1 MTSFISPLSEWLAS
15 GVDPDLIALNIQTL
29 SGDTPYQYLLY
40 EINAASG
47 RVHPDA
53 QWRWARKHYSH
64 IEHGGWWCNG
74 LDPLN
79 NWQPMYWGCFKP
91 HQPRNTFDPKGK
103 IKPVKYEHPPKT
115 PTRAFFLQ
123 VPDHIW
129 AKVAARYGVPIDPE
143 DLGDGERGSKG
154 EGEQGRR
161 GARERGRRGDGERK
175 DENLSSAS
183 SPCSPS
189 ATPTSSPN
197 QPQFWQ
203 WVWDNNIPVII
214 VEGAKKAGCLLTLG
228 YAAIALPGV
237 TGGVRTKT
245 PQGEKCDPYLIPELQ
260 HFATEERSI
269 YICFDRDSK
278 RQTVQNVNRE
288 IGKLGRLF
296 TAAKCPVK
304 VINLPG
310 PEKGV
315 DDFVVSKGSDAFSA
329 LKNEAQGF
337 QFWLDR
343 ESWLLTYPASLKLNS
358 RYLGKLPYPESG
370 LACIKAPKGTGKTQ
384 ALTNLVSQSL
394 STGDRRVLI
403 ITHRIQLGRAICASL
418 GINYIDE
425 TRDSAEGK
433 LFGYGLC
440 IDSLH
445 PLSQAKFNPE
455 DWFGAIVIID
465 ECEQV
470 IWHALN
476 SSTCRENRV
485 AILQTLQELIHN
497 VLTSG
502 GLVVAQDADL
512 SDYSIDY
519 LIAIAGIPI
528 SPWVVINEWQPKRG
542 RDVTFFAT
550 SNPASLYVQM
560 EQILS
565 QQVTCCDIESRAE
578 CCPISLNCAEF
589 GGKNPAECSSES
601 PVKCCPVIRG
611 EYGLKS
617 RAKFCPITCAEYG
630 FNTRAKCSPITCTK
644 YGSKSPTEYCQKTSE
659 QYPVKCAKY
668 DSEICAKYC
677 QKTSEQYPVKCAK
690 YDSEICAKYGQKTS
704 GECPV
709 KPAKCD
715 CKSHPEYDQITSGEC
730 PIVKGAECDCK
741 SHPECDCKSHPEYY
755 QKTSGECPI
764 VKFTECDS
772 QCFAKYVSENP
783 SEYDCKNPAKCDCE
797 TTAQCSPINFTE
809 CNFKKPTESH
819 PIERY
824 RPRIMVV
831 EDSQKVTGNW
841 SCRNLE
847 TQLQKRFPHQRILR
861 IDSESVSDP
870 NHPAYGCIDQ
880 LNTLIQNYDIIIAS
894 PTIGTGVSID
904 LRHHFT
910 AVFGIFKGAIAVND
924 ALQALARVRDET
936 VPWFV
941 WTAPFGVGK
950 IGNGSS
956 SYQAILKSQKKVITT
971 NLKLLQGVDFDIN
984 EAYDPIHLRTWAKMG
999 ARINAGMWNYRE
1011 AIWEALKAE
1020 GHSVSLCR
1028 ENQLQQ
1034 ELKVLLLRQL
1044 AANNAQNWDLLE
1056 ELESQDRKLKSELD
1070 SRETVAACIRAEA
1083 TSIKEENKLLEAQAV
1098 NSASDITFS
1107 KYLEL
1112 KDKRAKTRDELNQQ
1126 RKYQLQE
1133 TYGVPI
1139 TPELKLKDDA
1149 GWLPQ
1154 IRLHYYLI
1162 YDPELVR
1169 FRDKNHLAGHLERGQ
1184 GKVCPQDLRLLTASV
1199 EALKALGIKSLFN
1212 VNREYRGTDAD
1223 VIAFAEQVKQC
1234 SVDIKD
1240 FLGISVS
1247 PQMTPMEVVQY
1258 ILRGKLGFT
1267 LRRVRQERSEERD
1280 AKGRPKRIRV
1290 YQFEF
1295 PQDGREAIFEVWQQR
1310 DKEAVSAEGARECL
1324 EGVSS
1329 GTGSDNSIEMSGGV
1343 PPLGLSQQINEV
1355 GTAGTG
1361 SDNNIE
1367 ISEVVPPL
1375 GFPQQNNEVGTVGT
1389 GSDNNI
1395 GMSEGVFSQDLPQQ
1409 NNEVGTAGTGSDNNI
1424 EISEGVSPLDEE
1436 WAHTTQVFGVEA
1448 APGETLTTEEMGV
1461 AASYQAIEPE
1471 THAIPT
1477 YEVKVPQIAPSE
1489 LKVGSVVRFCGEVQ
1503 KYVVRAV
1510 SGAQV
1515 MVKSLFS
1522 GQFVNTYA
1530 HRLELAEGGTG

>member
-1 MTSFISPLSEWLAS
+1 MTSLISPLSEWLAS
-15 GVDPDLIALNIQTL
+15 GVDPDLIALNVQIL

-64 IEHGGWWCNG
+64 IEHGGWWCSG

-91 HQPRNTFDPKGK
+91 HQPRNAFDPKGK

-129 AKVAARYGVPIDPE
+129 AKVAERYGVPIDNS
-143 DLGDGERGSKG
+143 DKQLG
-154 EGEQGRR
+154 
-161 GARERGRRGDGERK
+161 
-175 DENLSSAS
+175 
-183 SPCSPS
+183 
-189 ATPTSSPN
+189 
-197 QPQFWQ
+197 FWQ
-203 WVWDNNIPVII
+203 WVWDNNIPVIL

-260 HFATEERSI
+260 HFATEEREI

-296 TAAKCPVK
+296 TAANCPVK

-315 DDFVVSKGSDAFSA
+315 DDFVLSKGEDAFSA

-337 QFWLDR
+337 QFWLAR
-343 ESWLLTYPASLKLNS
+343 ESWLLTYPASLRLNS

-384 ALTNLVSQSL
+384 ALTNLVSQAL
-394 STGDRRVLI
+394 HTGNRRVLI

-455 DWFGAIVIID
+455 DWSGAIVIID

-485 AILQTLQELIHN
+485 TILQTLQELIHN
-497 VLTSG
+497 VLTTG

-519 LIAIAGIPI
+519 LIAIADIPI
-528 SPWVVINEWQPKRG
+528 SPCVVINEWQPKRG

-560 EQILS
+560 EHILS
-565 QQVTCCDIESRAE
+565 QEVTCCDIESRAE
-578 CCPISLNCAEF
+578 
-589 GGKNPAECSSES
+589 
-601 PVKCCPVIRG
+601 
-611 EYGLKS
+611 
-617 RAKFCPITCAEYG
+617 FCP
-630 FNTRAKCSPITCTK
+630 R
-644 YGSKSPTEYCQKTSE
+644 E
-659 QYPVKCAKY
+659 Q
-668 DSEICAKYC
+668 
-677 QKTSEQYPVKCAK
+677 
-690 YDSEICAKYGQKTS
+690 
-704 GECPV
+704 
-709 KPAKCD
+709 
-715 CKSHPEYDQITSGEC
+715 
-730 PIVKGAECDCK
+730 
-741 SHPECDCKSHPEYY
+741 
-755 QKTSGECPI
+755 
-764 VKFTECDS
+764 
-772 QCFAKYVSENP
+772 
-783 SEYDCKNPAKCDCE
+783 
-797 TTAQCSPINFTE
+797 
-809 CNFKKPTESH
+809 
-819 PIERY
+819 Y

-831 EDSQKVTGNW
+831 EDSQKVTGKW

-847 TQLQKRFPHQRILR
+847 TQLQRRFPNYRILR
-861 IDSESVSDP
+861 IDSESVAAP
-870 NHPAYGCIDQ
+870 NHPAYGCIEQ
-880 LNTLIQNYDIIIAS
+880 LNSHIKNYDIIIAS

-904 LRHHFT
+904 IRGYFT
-910 AVFGIFKGAIAVND
+910 AVFGIFKGAVAVND
-924 ALQALARVRDET
+924 ALQALARVRDEN

-941 WTAPFGVGK
+941 WTQQFGFGK
-950 IGNGSS
+950 IGNGSA
-956 SYQAILKSQKKVITT
+956 SYRAIIKSQQKVIKT
-971 NLKLLQGVDFDIN
+971 NIKLLHGVDFDIDM
-984 EAYDPIHLRTWAKMG
+984 AHDPVHLRTWALMA
-999 ARINAGMWNYRE
+999 ARINVGMWNYRE
-1011 AIWEALKAE
+1011 AILEGLKAE
-1020 GHSVSLCR
+1020 GHQITLCR
-1028 ENQLQQ
+1028 ETQLHQ
-1034 ELKVLLLRQL
+1034 EIKVIQMQKL
-1044 AANNAQNWDLLE
+1044 AAHNCQDRDLLEQLTEQAQKLEEELENLENVANCFSDEAKVIREENKVAEASGVANAQNITLSE
-1056 ELESQDRKLKSELD
+1056 YLK
-1070 SRETVAACIRAEA
+1070 
-1083 TSIKEENKLLEAQAV
+1083 
-1098 NSASDITFS
+1098 
-1107 KYLEL
+1107 L
-1112 KDKRAKTRDELNQQ
+1112 KDKRSKTKAELDKQ
-1126 RKYQLQE
+1126 RKYQLWD

-1139 TPELKLKDDA
+1139 TPELKLRDDD
-1149 GWLPQ
+1149 GWLPK
-1154 IRLHYYLI
+1154 ISLHYYLT
-1162 YDPELVR
+1162 YDPEFVR
-1169 FRDKNHLAGHLERGQ
+1169 LRDKNHLAGHQEKGK
-1184 GKVCPQDLRLLTASV
+1184 GKVCPQDLRLFTARV
-1199 EALKALGIKSLFN
+1199 EALKKLGVMEFLNPDKEF
-1212 VNREYRGTDAD
+1212 RGTDAQ
-1223 VIAFAEQVKQC
+1223 VIAFAERVKLC
-1234 SVDIKD
+1234 SVDVKD
-1240 FLGISVS
+1240 FLGISVN
-1247 PQMTPMEVVQY
+1247 PKAKPMEVVQY

-1280 AKGRPKRIRV
+1280 ALGRQKRIRV
-1290 YQFEF
+1290 YQFGF
-1295 PQDGREAIFEVWQQR
+1295 PQDGREAIFEAWQQR
-1310 DKEAVSAEGARECL
+1310 DTLAVSLVEGATQFL
-1324 EGVSS
+1324 GGVSS
-1329 GTGSDNSIEMSGGV
+1329 GTGSDNNIGMSGGV

-1361 SDNNIE
+1361 SDNNI
-1367 ISEVVPPL
+1367 
-1375 GFPQQNNEVGTVGT
+1375 
-1389 GSDNNI
+1389 
-1395 GMSEGVFSQDLPQQ
+1395 GMSEGVPPLGEELPH
-1409 NNEVGTAGTGSDNNI
+1409 A
-1424 EISEGVSPLDEE
+1424 
-1436 WAHTTQVFGVEA
+1436 TQVFGVEA
-1448 APGETLTTEEMGV
+1448 EPAETLTTEGMGV
-1461 AASYQAIEPE
+1461 AASYEAIEPE
-1471 THAIPT
+1471 NHVIPT
-1477 YEVKVPQIAPSE
+1477 YETKVPKIAPSE

-1510 SGAQV
+1510 SGAQI

-1530 HRLELAEGGTG
+1530 HRLELAEEGTG

>member
-1 MTSFISPLSEWLAS
+1 MTSPISPLSEWLAS
-15 GVDPDLIALNIQTL
+15 AIDPDLIALNVQIL
-29 SGDTPYQYLLY
+29 SGDTPYPYLLY

-64 IEHGGWWCNG
+64 IEHGGWWCSG

-129 AKVAARYGVPIDPE
+129 AKVAARYGVPIDSS
-143 DLGDGERGSKG
+143 DRQLG
-154 EGEQGRR
+154 
-161 GARERGRRGDGERK
+161 
-175 DENLSSAS
+175 
-183 SPCSPS
+183 
-189 ATPTSSPN
+189 
-197 QPQFWQ
+197 FWQ

-260 HFATEERSI
+260 HFATEEREI

-278 RQTVQNVNRE
+278 RQTIQNVNRE

-384 ALTNLVSQSL
+384 ALTNLVSQAL
-394 STGDRRVLI
+394 DTGDRRVLI

-565 QQVTCCDIESRAE
+565 QEVTSCDIESSAE
-578 CCPISLNCAEF
+578 CCPIE
-589 GGKNPAECSSES
+589 P
-601 PVKCCPVIRG
+601 
-611 EYGLKS
+611 
-617 RAKFCPITCAEYG
+617 
-630 FNTRAKCSPITCTK
+630 
-644 YGSKSPTEYCQKTSE
+644 
-659 QYPVKCAKY
+659 
-668 DSEICAKYC
+668 
-677 QKTSEQYPVKCAK
+677 
-690 YDSEICAKYGQKTS
+690 
-704 GECPV
+704 
-709 KPAKCD
+709 
-715 CKSHPEYDQITSGEC
+715 
-730 PIVKGAECDCK
+730 
-741 SHPECDCKSHPEYY
+741 
-755 QKTSGECPI
+755 
-764 VKFTECDS
+764 
-772 QCFAKYVSENP
+772 
-783 SEYDCKNPAKCDCE
+783 
-797 TTAQCSPINFTE
+797 
-809 CNFKKPTESH
+809 
-819 PIERY
+819 Y

-831 EDSQKVTGNW
+831 EDSQKVTGKW

-847 TQLQKRFPHQRILR
+847 TQLQRRFPNQRILR
-861 IDSESVSDP
+861 IDSESVAEP
-870 NHPAYGCIDQ
+870 NHPAYGCIEQ
-880 LNTLIQNYDIIIAS
+880 LNAQIQNYDIIIAS
-894 PTIGTGVSID
+894 PTIGTGVSINI
-904 LRHHFT
+904 RGYFT
-910 AVFGIFKGAIAVND
+910 AVFGIFKGAVAVND
-924 ALQALARVRDET
+924 ALQALARVRDEN

-941 WTAPFGVGK
+941 WTQQFGFGK
-950 IGNGSS
+950 IGNGSA
-956 SYQAILKSQKKVITT
+956 SYRAIIKSQQKVIKT
-971 NLKLLQGVDFDIN
+971 NIKLLHGVDFDIDI
-984 EAYDPIHLRTWAKMG
+984 AHDPVHLRTWALMA
-999 ARINAGMWNYRE
+999 ARINVGMWNYRE
-1011 AIWEALKAE
+1011 AILEGLKAE
-1020 GHSVSLCR
+1020 GHRVTLCR
-1028 ENQLQQ
+1028 ETQLHR
-1034 ELKVLLLRQL
+1034 EIKVLQMQQL
-1044 AANNAQNWDLLE
+1044 AAHNCQDWALLEQLTEQAQELEE
-1056 ELESQDRKLKSELD
+1056 ELENL
-1070 SRETVAACIRAEA
+1070 ETVANCLSDEAKKIR
-1083 TSIKEENKLLEAQAV
+1083 EENKVAEASGVA
-1098 NSASDITFS
+1098 NAENITRS
-1107 KYLEL
+1107 EYLKL
-1112 KDKRAKTRDELNQQ
+1112 KDKRSKTKAELDKQ
-1126 RKYQLQE
+1126 RKYQLWD
-1133 TYGVPI
+1133 TYGVPV
-1139 TPELKLKDDA
+1139 DA
-1149 GWLPQ
+1149 
-1154 IRLHYYLI
+1154 RT
-1162 YDPELVR
+1162 
-1169 FRDKNHLAGHLERGQ
+1169 K
-1184 GKVCPQDLRLLTASV
+1184 T
-1199 EALKALGIKSLFN
+1199 
-1212 VNREYRGTDAD
+1212 
-1223 VIAFAEQVKQC
+1223 
-1234 SVDIKD
+1234 
-1240 FLGISVS
+1240 
-1247 PQMTPMEVVQY
+1247 
-1258 ILRGKLGFT
+1258 
-1267 LRRVRQERSEERD
+1267 
-1280 AKGRPKRIRV
+1280 
-1290 YQFEF
+1290 
-1295 PQDGREAIFEVWQQR
+1295 QR
-1310 DKEAVSAEGARECL
+1310 
-1324 EGVSS
+1324 
-1329 GTGSDNSIEMSGGV
+1329 
-1343 PPLGLSQQINEV
+1343 
-1355 GTAGTG
+1355 
-1361 SDNNIE
+1361 
-1367 ISEVVPPL
+1367 
-1375 GFPQQNNEVGTVGT
+1375 
-1389 GSDNNI
+1389 
-1395 GMSEGVFSQDLPQQ
+1395 
-1409 NNEVGTAGTGSDNNI
+1409 
-1424 EISEGVSPLDEE
+1424 
-1436 WAHTTQVFGVEA
+1436 
-1448 APGETLTTEEMGV
+1448 
-1461 AASYQAIEPE
+1461 
-1471 THAIPT
+1471 
-1477 YEVKVPQIAPSE
+1477 
-1489 LKVGSVVRFCGEVQ
+1489 
-1503 KYVVRAV
+1503 
-1510 SGAQV
+1510 
-1515 MVKSLFS
+1515 
-1522 GQFVNTYA
+1522 
-1530 HRLELAEGGTG
+1530 

>member
-1 MTSFISPLSEWLAS
+1 MNAPISPLSEWLAS
-15 GVDPDLIALNIQTL
+15 AIDPDLIALNVQIL
-29 SGDTPYQYLLY
+29 SGDTPYPYLLY
-40 EINAASG
+40 EIKAASG

-91 HQPRNTFDPKGK
+91 HQPRNTFDLKGK

-129 AKVAARYGVPIDPE
+129 AKVAARYDVPIDNS
-143 DLGDGERGSKG
+143 DRQLG
-154 EGEQGRR
+154 
-161 GARERGRRGDGERK
+161 
-175 DENLSSAS
+175 
-183 SPCSPS
+183 
-189 ATPTSSPN
+189 
-197 QPQFWQ
+197 FWQ

-214 VEGAKKAGCLLTLG
+214 VEGVKKAGCLLTLG

-260 HFATEERSI
+260 HFATEEREI

-278 RQTVQNVNRE
+278 RQTIQNVNRE

-296 TAAKCPVK
+296 SAAKCPVK

-343 ESWLLTYPASLKLNS
+343 ESWLLTYAASLKLNS

-384 ALTNLVSQSL
+384 ALTNLVSQAL
-394 STGDRRVLI
+394 HTGNRRVLI

-485 AILQTLQELIHN
+485 TILQTLQELIHN
-497 VLTSG
+497 VLTTG

-528 SPWVVINEWQPKRG
+528 SPWVVINEWQPKR
-542 RDVTFFAT
+542 RRNVTFFAT

-560 EQILS
+560 EHILS
-565 QQVTCCDIESRAE
+565 QEVTCCDIENRAE
-578 CCPISLNCAEF
+578 
-589 GGKNPAECSSES
+589 
-601 PVKCCPVIRG
+601 
-611 EYGLKS
+611 
-617 RAKFCPITCAEYG
+617 FCP
-630 FNTRAKCSPITCTK
+630 K
-644 YGSKSPTEYCQKTSE
+644 E
-659 QYPVKCAKY
+659 QY
-668 DSEICAKYC
+668 
-677 QKTSEQYPVKCAK
+677 
-690 YDSEICAKYGQKTS
+690 
-704 GECPV
+704 
-709 KPAKCD
+709 
-715 CKSHPEYDQITSGEC
+715 H
-730 PIVKGAECDCK
+730 
-741 SHPECDCKSHPEYY
+741 
-755 QKTSGECPI
+755 
-764 VKFTECDS
+764 
-772 QCFAKYVSENP
+772 
-783 SEYDCKNPAKCDCE
+783 
-797 TTAQCSPINFTE
+797 
-809 CNFKKPTESH
+809 
-819 PIERY
+819 
-824 RPRIMVV
+824 PRIMVV
-831 EDSQKVTGNW
+831 EDSQKVTGKW

-847 TQLQKRFPHQRILR
+847 TQLQRRFPHHRILR
-861 IDSESVSDP
+861 IDSESVADP
-870 NHPAYGCIDQ
+870 NHPAYGCIEQ
-880 LNTLIQNYDIIIAS
+880 LNAHIKNYDIIIAS

-904 LRHHFT
+904 IRGYFT
-910 AVFGIFKGAIAVND
+910 AVFGIFKGAVAVND
-924 ALQALARVRDET
+924 ALQALARVRDEN

-941 WTAPFGVGK
+941 WTQQFGFGK
-950 IGNGSS
+950 IGNGSA
-956 SYQAILKSQKKVITT
+956 SYRAIIKSQQKVIKT
-971 NLKLLQGVDFDIN
+971 NIKLLHGVDFDIDI
-984 EAYDPIHLRTWAKMG
+984 AHDPVHLRTWALMA
-999 ARINAGMWNYRE
+999 ARINVGMWNYRK
-1011 AIWEALKAE
+1011 AILEGLKAE
-1020 GHSVSLCR
+1020 GHRITLCR
-1028 ENQLQQ
+1028 ETQLHQ
-1034 ELKVLLLRQL
+1034 EIKVIQMQKLAAHNCQDRVLLEQL
-1044 AANNAQNWDLLE
+1044 TEQAQKLEE
-1056 ELESQDRKLKSELD
+1056 ELENL
-1070 SRETVAACIRAEA
+1070 ETVANCLSDEAKIIR
-1083 TSIKEENKLLEAQAV
+1083 EENKVAEASGVA
-1098 NSASDITFS
+1098 NAENITLS
-1107 KYLEL
+1107 EYLKL
-1112 KDKRAKTRDELNQQ
+1112 KDKRTKTKAELDKQ
-1126 RKYQLQE
+1126 RKYQLWD

-1139 TPELKLKDDA
+1139 TPELKLRDDD
-1149 GWLPQ
+1149 GWLPK
-1154 IRLHYYLI
+1154 ISLHYYLS
-1162 YDPELVR
+1162 YDPEFVR
-1169 FRDKNHLAGHLERGQ
+1169 LRDKNHLAGHQERGK
-1184 GKVCPQDLRLLTASV
+1184 GKVCPQDLRLLTARV
-1199 EALKALGIKSLFN
+1199 EALKKLGVMEFLNPDKEF
-1212 VNREYRGTDAD
+1212 RGTDAQ
-1223 VIAFAEQVKQC
+1223 VIAFAERVKLC
-1234 SVDIKD
+1234 SVDVKD
-1240 FLGISVS
+1240 FLGISVN
-1247 PQMTPMEVVQY
+1247 PKAKPMEVVQY

-1280 AKGRPKRIRV
+1280 ALGRPKRIRV

-1329 GTGSDNSIEMSGGV
+1329 GTGSDNNMGISEGV
-1343 PPLGLSQQINEV
+1343 FSQDLPQQINEV
-1355 GTAGTG
+1355 GTVGTG
-1361 SDNNIE
+1361 LDNNIG

-1375 GFPQQNNEVGTVGT
+1375 GLSQQNNEVGTVGT

-1395 GMSEGVFSQDLPQQ
+1395 GMSEGVP
-1409 NNEVGTAGTGSDNNI
+1409 
-1424 EISEGVSPLDEE
+1424 PLDEE
-1436 WAHTTQVFGVEA
+1436 LAHATQVFGVEA
-1448 APGETLTTEEMGV
+1448 APAETLTTEGMGV

-1471 THAIPT
+1471 NHAIPT
-1477 YEVKVPQIAPSE
+1477 YEAKVPQMAPSE
-1489 LKVGSVVRFCGEVQ
+1489 LKVGSVVRFCGEIQ

-1510 SGAQV
+1510 AGAQV

>member
-1 MTSFISPLSEWLAS
+1 MTSPISPLSEWLAS
-15 GVDPDLIALNIQTL
+15 AIDPDLIALNVQTL
-29 SGDTPYQYLLY
+29 EGDTPYPYLLY

-64 IEHGGWWCNG
+64 IEHGGWWCSG

-91 HQPRNTFDPKGK
+91 HQPRNAFDPKGK

-129 AKVAARYGVPIDPE
+129 AKVAERYGVPIDSS
-143 DLGDGERGSKG
+143 DRQLG
-154 EGEQGRR
+154 
-161 GARERGRRGDGERK
+161 
-175 DENLSSAS
+175 
-183 SPCSPS
+183 
-189 ATPTSSPN
+189 
-197 QPQFWQ
+197 FWQ

-260 HFATEERSI
+260 HFATEEREI

-296 TAAKCPVK
+296 TAAKCSVK

-315 DDFVVSKGSDAFSA
+315 DDFVLSKGEDAFSA

-384 ALTNLVSQSL
+384 ALTNLVSQAL
-394 STGDRRVLI
+394 HTGNRRVLI

-425 TRDSAEGK
+425 TRGSAEGK

-455 DWFGAIVIID
+455 DWSGAIVIID

-497 VLTSG
+497 VLTTG

-542 RDVTFFAT
+542 RNVTFFAT

-560 EQILS
+560 EKILS
-565 QQVTCCDIESRAE
+565 QEVTCCDLESRAE
-578 CCPISLNCAEF
+578 
-589 GGKNPAECSSES
+589 
-601 PVKCCPVIRG
+601 
-611 EYGLKS
+611 
-617 RAKFCPITCAEYG
+617 FCP
-630 FNTRAKCSPITCTK
+630 K
-644 YGSKSPTEYCQKTSE
+644 E
-659 QYPVKCAKY
+659 Q
-668 DSEICAKYC
+668 
-677 QKTSEQYPVKCAK
+677 
-690 YDSEICAKYGQKTS
+690 
-704 GECPV
+704 
-709 KPAKCD
+709 
-715 CKSHPEYDQITSGEC
+715 
-730 PIVKGAECDCK
+730 
-741 SHPECDCKSHPEYY
+741 
-755 QKTSGECPI
+755 
-764 VKFTECDS
+764 
-772 QCFAKYVSENP
+772 
-783 SEYDCKNPAKCDCE
+783 
-797 TTAQCSPINFTE
+797 
-809 CNFKKPTESH
+809 
-819 PIERY
+819 Y

-831 EDSQKVTGNW
+831 EDSQKVTGKW

-847 TQLQKRFPHQRILR
+847 TQLQRRFPNYRILR
-861 IDSESVSDP
+861 IDSESVADP
-870 NHPAYGCIDQ
+870 NHPAYGCIEQ
-880 LNTLIQNYDIIIAS
+880 LNAHIKNYDIIIAS

-904 LRHHFT
+904 IRGYFT
-910 AVFGIFKGAIAVND
+910 AVFGIFKGAVAVND
-924 ALQALARVRDET
+924 ALQALARVRDEN

-941 WTAPFGVGK
+941 WTQQFGFGK
-950 IGNGSS
+950 IGNGSA
-956 SYQAILKSQKKVITT
+956 SYRAIIKSQQKVIKT
-971 NLKLLQGVDFDIN
+971 NIKLLHGVDFDIDI
-984 EAYDPIHLRTWAKMG
+984 AHDPVHLRTWALMA
-999 ARINAGMWNYRE
+999 ARINVGMWNYRE
-1011 AIWEALKAE
+1011 AILEGLKAE
-1020 GHSVSLCR
+1020 GHQITLCR
-1028 ENQLQQ
+1028 ETQLHQEIKVIQMQQLATHNCQDRVLLQQ
-1034 ELKVLLLRQL
+1034 LTEQAQKLEKELESLETVANCLSDEAKVIREENKV
-1044 AANNAQNWDLLE
+1044 AEASGVANAQNITLSE
-1056 ELESQDRKLKSELD
+1056 YLK
-1070 SRETVAACIRAEA
+1070 
-1083 TSIKEENKLLEAQAV
+1083 
-1098 NSASDITFS
+1098 
-1107 KYLEL
+1107 L
-1112 KDKRAKTRDELNQQ
+1112 KDKRSKTKAELDKQH
-1126 RKYQLQE
+1126 KYQLWD
-1133 TYGVPI
+1133 TYEVPV
-1139 TPELKLKDDA
+1139 TPELKLRDDD
-1149 GWLPQ
+1149 GWLPK
-1154 IRLHYYLI
+1154 ISLHYYLT
-1162 YDPELVR
+1162 YDPEFVR
-1169 FRDKNHLAGHLERGQ
+1169 LRDKNHLAGHQERGK
-1184 GKVCPQDLRLLTASV
+1184 GKVCPQDLRLFTARV
-1199 EALKALGIKSLFN
+1199 EALKKLGVMEFLNPDKEF
-1212 VNREYRGTDAD
+1212 RGTDAQ
-1223 VIAFAEQVKQC
+1223 VIAFAERVKLC
-1234 SVDIKD
+1234 SVDVKD
-1240 FLGISVS
+1240 FLGISVN
-1247 PQMTPMEVVQY
+1247 PKAKPMEVVQY

-1267 LRRVRQERSEERD
+1267 LQRVRQERLEERD
-1280 AKGRPKRIRV
+1280 ALGRPKRVRV
-1290 YQFEF
+1290 YQFQF
-1295 PQDGREAIFEVWQQR
+1295 PKDGRAAIFEVWKER
-1310 DKEAVSAEGARECL
+1310 DMEAVVQVTKGGFEILC
-1324 EGVSS
+1324 
-1329 GTGSDNSIEMSGGV
+1329 GTGSDNNIGISEGVLSEGV
-1343 PPLGLSQQINEV
+1343 PQQNDEV

-1361 SDNNIE
+1361 SDNNIG
-1367 ISEVVPPL
+1367 ISEGVPPL
-1375 GFPQQNNEVGTVGT
+1375 G
-1389 GSDNNI
+1389 
-1395 GMSEGVFSQDLPQQ
+1395 
-1409 NNEVGTAGTGSDNNI
+1409 
-1424 EISEGVSPLDEE
+1424 EE
-1436 WAHTTQVFGVEA
+1436 LADATQVFGVETEPA
-1448 APGETLTTEEMGV
+1448 ETTLTTEGMGV
-1461 AASYQAIEPE
+1461 AASYQAIESE
-1471 THAIPT
+1471 NHVTPT
-1477 YEVKVPQIAPSE
+1477 YEAKVPQTEPFE